1 MKAPWPFLS
10 VFRDGL
16 TAGSAR
22 VPAWAQSEGAADMK
36 ALIGKALWWLA
47 LSAVG
52 LLVTWSSMSQAET
65 IAWTETVPAAGK
77 VGTTAAATP
86 VQASLPPELQGMQ
99 SELEALVRARS
110 AAPDDGGQTV
120 GAAQPRIEIVLGRLD
135 PRLKLAP
142 CGKVRAYLPTGSRLW
157 GRTRVGLR
165 CEQGAVKWNV
175 YWPLTVKVWA
185 PAVVAMGPIKPGTV
199 LSAGDLKMAET
210 DLAAA
215 SSPAILRPEDV
226 IGRTMLRGLD
236 AGQGLREGDLR
247 VRRWFTAGEPV
258 SVLVKG
264 KGFAVAA
271 AGVAISH
278 GDEGGQCAR
287 IRVENGRVLC
297 GHPVGER
304 RVEVTL

>member
-1 MKAPWPFLS
+1 
-10 VFRDGL
+10 
-16 TAGSAR
+16 
-22 VPAWAQSEGAADMK
+22 MK
-36 ALIGKALWWLA
+36 ALIGKVLWWLA
-47 LSAVG
+47 LSATG
-52 LLVTWSSMSQAET
+52 LLVSWSSLSQAET
-65 IAWTETVPAAGK
+65 IAWTETVPAAGQ
-77 VGTTAAATP
+77 VVSNVAAAAAAAAAP
-86 VQASLPPELQGMQ
+86 AQAALPPELQGMQ

-110 AAPDDGGQTV
+110 AVSDEGGQAG
-120 GAAQPRIEIVLGRLD
+120 GAAAPRVEIVLGRLD

-142 CGKVRAYLPTGSRLW
+142 CEKVRAYLPEGSRLW

-165 CEQGAVKWNV
+165 CERGAVKWNV

-185 PAVVAMGPIKPGTV
+185 PAVVAAAPIKPGTV
-199 LSAGDLKMAET
+199 LSAGDLKVVES
-210 DLAAA
+210 DLAG
-215 SSPAILRPEDV
+215 STSPAILRPEDV

-236 AGQGLREGDLR
+236 AGQGLRQGDLR
-247 VRRWFTAGEPV
+247 VRRWFAAGEPV
-258 SVLVKG
+258 NVLVKG

-297 GHPVGER
+297 GQPVGER

>member
-1 MKAPWPFLS
+1 
-10 VFRDGL
+10 VFPDGVV
-16 TAGSAR
+16 AGSAGAQ
-22 VPAWAQSEGAADMK
+22 AWDTQHDDASYMK

-47 LSAVG
+47 LSGVG
-52 LLVTWSSMSQAET
+52 LLVSWTSISQAET
-65 IAWTETVPAAGK
+65 IAWTETVPAAAKAAQGPA
-77 VGTTAAATP
+77 TAAAP
-86 VQASLPPELQGMQ
+86 AQAALPPELQGMQ

-110 AAPDDGGQTV
+110 SAPEAGGPTGGAAP
-120 GAAQPRIEIVLGRLD
+120 PRVEIVLGRLD

-142 CGKVRAYLPTGSRLW
+142 CEKVRAYLPEGSRLW

-185 PAVVAMGPIKPGTV
+185 PAVVAAAPIKPGTV
-199 LSAGDLKMAET
+199 LGAGDLKVAET
-210 DLAAA
+210 DLAA
-215 SSPAILRPEDV
+215 STSPAIVRPEDV

-236 AGQGLREGDLR
+236 EGQGLRQGDLR

-258 SVLVKG
+258 NVLVKG

-271 AGVAISH
+271 AGTAISH

-287 IRVENGRVLC
+287 VRVENGRVLC
-297 GHPVGER
+297 GQPVGER